1 MARVCALPTITDDR
15 ALGGAVIERSL
26 RFNDDDSASLNR
38 TPSSAG
44 NRKTFTF
51 SAWVKRSSFARGVL
65 LGASTAVG
73 SQENGIEF
81 YGEIIRCYEYTGSF
95 PFKLETNARYRDT
108 SAWMHVVFALDTT
121 QPSSG
126 NRAKLYVNGEQI
138 TDFSSNVQ
146 PSQNHDT
153 AYFNTTT
160 EQRIGQLAGS
170 HNFDGFMAE
179 INFID
184 GQQLDPTA
192 FGYTDSQT
200 GIWRPKKYTGTF
212 GNNGF
217 NLPMDGFS
225 HVGEDKSGN
234 GNHFIPND
242 CGTVPI
248 DRATGAFPIMN
259 TNSGATIPRPG
270 FKPDPFASNLVL
282 AATFSDPID
291 TLDVHSDIK
300 GSGSG
305 KGLFVTGATKQEA
318 IRNFYG
324 RAGSLYFD
332 GSSDYVDLSAT
343 TDFNFGTG
351 DFTIEFWMYSGTNS
365 TDGGFYRRFWMTDG
379 PTGNAVGN
387 FQINITPTTGV
398 VNLWE
403 DGSGLNLLGATNV
416 TTSTWN
422 HIAAVRSGSTL
433 KLYVN
438 GREDASTTY
447 TTSIAP
453 NSGTPRPRI
462 GNYNA

>member
-1 MARVCALPTITDDR
+1 MARANLPHVISDDS
-15 ALGGAVIERSL
+15 ALGGQLISGSL
-26 RFNDDDSASLNR
+26 RFRSASNTNLRR

-81 YGEIIRCYEYTGSF
+81 DGEIIRCYEYTGSF

-153 AYFNTTT
+153 AYFNTTP

-225 HVGEDKSGN
+225 HVAWLLFGVI
-234 GNHFIPND
+234 FIAPPRTNKEHRTQNTL
-242 CGTVPI
+242 GTV
-248 DRATGAFPIMN
+248 AGMAF
-259 TNSGATIPRPG
+259 
-270 FKPDPFASNLVL
+270 
-282 AATFSDPID
+282 
-291 TLDVHSDIK
+291 
-300 GSGSG
+300 
-305 KGLFVTGATKQEA
+305 
-318 IRNFYG
+318 
-324 RAGSLYFD
+324 
-332 GSSDYVDLSAT
+332 
-343 TDFNFGTG
+343 
-351 DFTIEFWMYSGTNS
+351 
-365 TDGGFYRRFWMTDG
+365 
-379 PTGNAVGN
+379 GNW
-387 FQINITPTTGV
+387 I
-398 VNLWE
+398 
-403 DGSGLNLLGATNV
+403 
-416 TTSTWN
+416 
-422 HIAAVRSGSTL
+422 HIL
-433 KLYVN
+433 K
-438 GREDASTTY
+438 
-447 TTSIAP
+447 
-453 NSGTPRPRI
+453 
-462 GNYNA
+462 